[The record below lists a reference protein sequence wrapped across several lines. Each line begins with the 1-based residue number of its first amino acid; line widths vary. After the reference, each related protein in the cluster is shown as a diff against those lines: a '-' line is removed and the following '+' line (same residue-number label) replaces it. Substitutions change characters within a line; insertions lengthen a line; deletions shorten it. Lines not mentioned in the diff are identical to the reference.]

1 LCVRNSIR
9 INGRCA
15 MGCLKDEIAQVEAKE
30 MDSVLKAVLDRYKVL
45 FPDWTVSTVSV
56 QTSLD
61 RREQLDRMINLLEK
75 MKELPD

>member
-1 LCVRNSIR
+1 
-9 INGRCA
+9 